1 MEVSF
6 LPAPLFYLMYFIGG
20 GRMKGSIKKIISFT
34 VALLLIDVFLVRNMG
49 MDVMAVK
56 ALDVMF
62 IAIFLW
68 MTEIVHSTITA
79 MLIFCLIPTSGI
91 LPLEEVFIV
100 MGDTIIWRLVGIFI
114 ITIGMEKTG
123 FARRVALEI
132 LSLAKGNL
140 HFLLFLMEIL
150 TFIFVFL
157 VPAVAARTAI
167 LAAICMGLVQ
177 KIENGENANFARA
190 SSIIIPVV
198 SLISSGTIMVGASAT
213 IYAAAYFQKNLGY
226 SWTYLSWM
234 KANLP
239 INIVAIFFIYIIIV
253 KLFPFKGRLSD
264 NLDWVRE
271 EKEKLGKISKKEC
284 KLIIIIALLF
294 IAWFEGIDD
303 FIPVEFIAGTLMFL
317 PGIDIIEWKETFR
330 KLEWGTVI
338 LFGSGLAMAQS
349 LAKTKAVDFLVKN
362 IAGNIGITNEF
373 AIATGTI
380 LITALVRL
388 GMANMTGVVATLL
401 PVFTSISRAIGI
413 NPQWTGMICVLASEL
428 GILTPSQSSSNL
440 TTYVYGYYKPRD
452 LFKAGFLIIIAYIVI
467 IAVMAKYYWPVIG
480 LGFKI

>member
-1 MEVSF
+1 
-6 LPAPLFYLMYFIGG
+6 
-20 GRMKGSIKKIISFT
+20 MKGNIKKIISFT

-49 MDVMAVK
+49 MDMMAVR

-68 MTEIVHSTITA
+68 MTEMIHSTITA
-79 MLIFCLIPTSGI
+79 MLIFCLIPILGI
-91 LPLEEVFIV
+91 LSPEEVFIV
-100 MGDTIIWRLVGIFI
+100 MGDSIIWRLVGIFI

-123 FARRVALEI
+123 FARRVALKV

-177 KIENGENANFARA
+177 KIETGENTNFAKA
-190 SSIIIPVV
+190 CSIIIPAV
-198 SLISSGTIMVGASAT
+198 SLISSGTILVGASAT
-213 IYAAAYFQKNLGY
+213 IYAAAYFQKELGY
-226 SWTYLSWM
+226 NWTYLSWI
-234 KANLP
+234 KTNLP
-239 INIVAIFFIYIIIV
+239 INVMAMFFIYIIIV

-271 EKEKLGKISKKEC
+271 EIQKLGKITNKEW
-284 KLIIIIALLF
+284 KLIVIIIILF
-294 IAWFEGIDD
+294 IAWFKGIDD
-303 FIPVEFIAGTLMFL
+303 FVPVEFIAGTLMFV
-317 PGIDIIEWKETFR
+317 PGIDIMEWKETFR
-330 KLEWGTVI
+330 RLEWGTVI

-349 LAKTKAVDFLVKN
+349 ITKTKAVDFIVNN
-362 IAGNIGITNEF
+362 IAGNVGITDEF
-373 AIATGTI
+373 VIAAGVI
-380 LITALVRL
+380 LITVFVRL
-388 GMANMTGVVATLL
+388 GMTNMTGVVATLL
-401 PVFTSISRAIGI
+401 PLFTSMSRALGI

-440 TTYVYGYYKPRD
+440 ATYAYGYYKPKD
-452 LFKAGFLIIIAYIVI
+452 LFKAGFLIIIAYIII
-467 IAVMAKYYWPVIG
+467 IAIMAKYYWPAIG
-480 LGFKI
+480 LRFKI